1 MKNLS
6 TRFIQ
11 ESYRRIAP
19 YIFQTPLMH
28 EPRLSRRIVGE
39 VYLKLECE
47 QKTGS
52 FKIRGALNRM
62 LTLTPAERRCGVV
75 VASAGNHALGIA
87 FAAQVLKIPTTIFLP
102 TTAARYK
109 IAALRRY
116 PITLKLVGRVFE
128 DAEQR
133 ARAWARTTG
142 AVYVSPYND
151 RYVMGGGGTIGYEIL
166 RDLPHPNAII
176 VPVGGGGLISGI
188 GSYIKAQ
195 RSKTRMYGAQAAA
208 SPTMQRSRRA
218 GEIVHVQVAPTLADG
233 LAGNLDPQTATL
245 ALCRQFTDDIFLV
258 SEAAIRRAILWSMFE
273 IHKIIEGSAATGIAA
288 LLKHRTHF
296 HGQRVVIVV
305 TGSNIDLRKVLG

>member
-1 MKNLS
+1 
-6 TRFIQ
+6 
-11 ESYRRIAP
+11 
-19 YIFQTPLMH
+19 MH
-28 EPRLSRRIVGE
+28 EPRLSRRIAGE
-39 VYLKLECE
+39 VYLKLESA

-52 FKIRGALNRM
+52 FKIRGALNRL

-87 FAAQVLKIPTTIFLP
+87 FAAQVLKIPATIFLP
-102 TTAARYK
+102 ATAARYK

-166 RDLPHPNAII
+166 RDLPQPDALI

-188 GSYIKAQ
+188 GSYIRAQ
-195 RSKTRMYGAQAAA
+195 RPTTRIFGAQAAA

-218 GEIVHVQVAPTLADG
+218 GHVVRVQIAPTLADG

-245 ALCRQFTDDIFLV
+245 ALCRQCTDDIFLV

-273 IHKIIEGSAATGIAA
+273 IHTVIEGSAATGIAA
-288 LLKHRTHF
+288 LLKHRTRF

-305 TGSNIDLRKVLG
+305 TGSNIDLRKVL